1 VTRRAETCVWANDL
15 PTVVTPSDA
24 VKADAMFVGK
34 YGLAIG
40 RRHFPAGQHTGSDQ
54 SVAAAISP
62 AMLIAHALSTIASRH
77 ENRYGCAP
85 YPDHSA
91 GRPPVD
97 AFREALSDHEQLVC
111 ERPS

>member
-1 VTRRAETCVWANDL
+1 MKRRAETCVWANDL

-24 VKADAMFVGK
+24 VKTDAMFVSK

-54 SVAAAISP
+54 SVAAAT

-77 ENRYGCAP
+77 ENRYGRGL

-91 GRPPVD
+91 GST
-97 AFREALSDHEQLVC
+97 AS
-111 ERPS
+111 